1 MSLALLWQHKGQIR
15 SLGKLIRKLKTN
27 GRENEERRK
36 VGRHYA
42 TKKHNKTKP
51 KTDAIQECL
60 FSHPQMKQA
69 SLSEPEYVSVVE
81 TKCVLE
87 VIKSLRKN

>member
-1 MSLALLWQHKGQIR
+1 MEGKMKKG
-15 SLGKLIRKLKTN
+15 
-27 GRENEERRK
+27 ERQVDIMLQK
-36 VGRHYA
+36 N
-42 TKKHNKTKP
+42 HNKTKP
-51 KTDAIQECL
+51 KTDAMQECL

-69 SLSEPEYVSVVE
+69 SLSEPEYVPVVE